1 MKMELNFEQIMRREA
16 AQKKQIYHDLNQS
29 ALPGQIVMAGS
40 SLMEQF
46 PMNEL
51 LMSSGRHVIVYNRGL
66 GGFTTEQYLEA
77 LDVCVLELKPR
88 KVFINIGTN
97 DIGATEG
104 WQETLIA
111 NYREILRRI
120 RAALLDCKI
129 IVMAYY
135 PVANTDSPFCPPNA
149 AEPRTLDKVLLAN
162 RLVRELADELSRR
175 GWVFEG
181 GICKGPG
188 TYVALCV
195 SGDPQSAHAVFGGL
209 TGQIEYDAMVSV
221 MKEAESALALGIRHW
236 QTDSG
241 INHGL
246 YQRNIAM

>member
-1 MKMELNFEQIMRREA
+1 MELSFEQIMQREA

-29 ALPGQIVMAGS
+29 VVPGQIVMAGS

-46 PMNEL
+46 PINEL
-51 LMSSGRHVIVYNRGL
+51 LMSSGRHIIVYNRGL

-111 NYREILRRI
+111 NYREILCRI
-120 RAALLDCKI
+120 RRSLPDCKI

-162 RLVRELADELSRR
+162 RLVRELADELELRYIDVNHVITDEDGYLKAEYAKDPVHMWPCGYR
-175 GWVFEG
+175 E
-181 GICKGPG
+181 ILN
-188 TYVALCV
+188 ALM
-195 SGDPQSAHAVFGGL
+195 PYL
-209 TGQIEYDAMVSV
+209 EEPTP
-221 MKEAESALALGIRHW
+221 
-236 QTDSG
+236 
-241 INHGL
+241 
-246 YQRNIAM
+246 

>member
-1 MKMELNFEQIMRREA
+1 MELSFEQIMQREA

-46 PMNEL
+46 PINEL
-51 LMSSGRHVIVYNRGL
+51 LMSSGRHIIVYNRGL
-66 GGFTTEQYLEA
+66 GGFTTEQYLET

-111 NYREILRRI
+111 NYREILCRI
-120 RAALLDCKI
+120 RAALPDCKI

-135 PVANTDSPFCPPNA
+135 PVANTGSPFCPPNA
-149 AEPRTLDKVLLAN
+149 AEPRILDKVLLAN
-162 RLVRELADELSRR
+162 RLVRELADELDLSYIDVNHAIADENGYLKAEYAKDPVHMWPCAYR
-175 GWVFEG
+175 E
-181 GICKGPG
+181 ILK
-188 TYVALCV
+188 ALMPYFK
-195 SGDPQSAHAVFGGL
+195 D
-209 TGQIEYDAMVSV
+209 
-221 MKEAESALALGIRHW
+221 
-236 QTDSG
+236 
-241 INHGL
+241 
-246 YQRNIAM
+246 